1 MIENPKLFHNNLPI
15 RATKTGGF
23 SISLN
28 EVNSESST
36 EFRDIDAVRTT
47 VRTTILLILNEVNS
61 ESSTEFRDID
71 AVWAKRKLRSLF
83 SFSNVY
89 ELRYVD
95 AVRTLVRTT
104 IFIILNKK
112 RILFMM
118 LANVFSQTSDR
129 FFPLETFL
137 KFSLSKM
144 PYNEIIKWR
153 PPNFVW

>member
-1 MIENPKLFHNNLPI
+1 M
-15 RATKTGGF
+15 AF
-23 SISLN
+23 SLRTL
-28 EVNSESST
+28 VNVSEL
-36 EFRDIDAVRTT
+36 RYVDAVRTV
-47 VRTTILLILNEVNS
+47 VRTTVLIPL
-61 ESSTEFRDID
+61 
-71 AVWAKRKLRSLF
+71 A
-83 SFSNVY
+83 NVS

-144 PYNEIIKWR
+144 PYNEIIK
-153 PPNFVW
+153 